1 MIVGNFA
8 TFDIMASLIFGL
20 NYHTLS
26 DESCRHVIKD
36 IHESNVR
43 VSVLMQ
49 ALELRFARLDRIL
62 FPRSIEARN
71 SFLQFV
77 RTLLRDKKAVTGKTN
92 DVFSLLSSAVDP
104 ETGSKLSADQLA
116 AESVT
121 LIVAGKFLA
130 ARSAMRMSC
139 VTETDGCKALILHPQ
154 L

>member
-1 MIVGNFA
+1 
-8 TFDIMASLIFGL
+8 MASLIFGL
-20 NYHTLS
+20 NYHALS
-26 DESCRHVIKD
+26 DNSCRHVIKD
-36 IHESNVR
+36 IQESNIR

-77 RTLLRDKKAVTGKTN
+77 RTLLRDKKAETGKGN

-104 ETGSKLSADQLA
+104 ETGSKLSPDQLA

-121 LIVAGKFLA
+121 LIVAGKC
-130 ARSAMRMSC
+130 RITQRAMR
-139 VTETDGCKALILHPQ
+139 I
-154 L
+154 